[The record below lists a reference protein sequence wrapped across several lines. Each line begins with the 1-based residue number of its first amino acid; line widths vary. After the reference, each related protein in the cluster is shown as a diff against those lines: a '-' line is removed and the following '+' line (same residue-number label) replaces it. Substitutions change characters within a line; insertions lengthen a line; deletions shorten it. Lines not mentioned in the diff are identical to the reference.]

1 MDEGKIK
8 EAARLFLEGIGEDPA
23 REGLLQTPERIA
35 RMCHELFAGYTAS
48 AEEHLAT
55 RFAAP
60 GGGIVVERDIRFY
73 SVCEHHLLPFFGR
86 AAIAY
91 LPQGEV
97 VGLSKLA
104 RTVEVFARR
113 LQLQERLT
121 AQVADAVA
129 QSISPRG
136 VLVVTEAEHLCMTM
150 RGARAAGSRTQ
161 TSALRGGMR
170 SDPRTRAEVLSLL
183 TGK

>member
-60 GGGIVVERDIRFY
+60 GGGNACASALRRV
-73 SVCEHHLLPFFGR
+73 R
-86 AAIAY
+86 ACGGA
-91 LPQGEV
+91 
-97 VGLSKLA
+97 
-104 RTVEVFARR
+104 
-113 LQLQERLT
+113 
-121 AQVADAVA
+121 
-129 QSISPRG
+129 
-136 VLVVTEAEHLCMTM
+136 
-150 RGARAAGSRTQ
+150 GARADA
-161 TSALRGGMR
+161 
-170 SDPRTRAEVLSLL
+170 DPP
-183 TGK
+183 

>member
-23 REGLLQTPERIA
+23 REGLLQTPVRIA

-150 RGARAAGSRTQ
+150 RGVAKPGSTTLSVAARGEFETDG
-161 TSALRGGMR
+161 ALRADALR
-170 SDPRTRAEVLSLL
+170 LL
-183 TGK
+183 GL

>member
-121 AQVADAVA
+121 AQVAAHQVPDPALHLRRYIQLAVPEQFLPGLA
-129 QSISPRG
+129 AAKAHQFSG
-136 VLVVTEAEHLCMTM
+136 LQGGAGEARLPQFL
-150 RGARAAGSRTQ
+150 ANIQ
-161 TSALRGGMR
+161 I
-170 SDPRTRAEVLSLL
+170 
-183 TGK
+183 

>member
-48 AEEHLAT
+48 AGEHLAT

-60 GGGIVVERDIRFY
+60 GGGLVVERDIRFY

-150 RGARAAGSRTQ
+150 RGVAKPGSTTLSVAARGEFETDG
-161 TSALRGGMR
+161 ALRADALR
-170 SDPRTRAEVLSLL
+170 LL
-183 TGK
+183 GL

>member
-48 AEEHLAT
+48 VEEHLAT

-150 RGARAAGSRTQ
+150 RGVAKPGSTTLSVAARGEFETDG
-161 TSALRGGMR
+161 ALRADALR
-170 SDPRTRAEVLSLL
+170 LL
-183 TGK
+183 GL